1 LESPNTLSFEYL
13 IENEPITFDL
23 RKSFSKHPMCHVT
36 YQEVNLEPSDM
47 MRSPNGF
54 IWKDLKNPGRYSIKT
69 ASYEY
74 TGSASMTIRQ
84 YIKGEL
90 AAETKV

>member
-1 LESPNTLSFEYL
+1 
-13 IENEPITFDL
+13 
-23 RKSFSKHPMCHVT
+23 
-36 YQEVNLEPSDM
+36 M

-54 IWKDLKNPGRYSIKT
+54 VWKDLKNPGRYSIKT

>member
-1 LESPNTLSFEYL
+1 
-13 IENEPITFDL
+13 
-23 RKSFSKHPMCHVT
+23 MCHVT
-36 YQEVNLEPSDM
+36 YQEVNLDPLDM
-47 MRSPNGF
+47 MVSPYGF
-54 IWKDLKNPGRYSIKT
+54 VLRLLESPGLYVILTTST
-69 ASYEY
+69 LY